1 MFPGLVDSSMKIVLA
16 YAGHPDASTNLN
28 KVRKLEKEWVQAGPL
43 QLPHEMVQRC
53 TSTSMACTIK
63 EEYVT
68 EAALV
73 EHRVD
78 FMMKWPAY
86 KDDDDSGCE
95 MDAYRAG
102 KYAGL
107 GTEEVKIAMKKDNL
121 ERRRAPVRKLARD
134 FVKRETIDIKTREAA
149 NRTSMRCEGV
159 YDMYVVEV
167 DDREIEETARL
178 IAPLAATFN
187 LVIGGAAAEKVA
199 NAAGVEGLICPS
211 VASTSIVKAVP
222 TECWSTLCR
231 PSSGKSWL
239 DTIGTA
245 LQAARTASKLTPRDN
260 RLLLGHY
267 TQAKVSRGVKRE
279 RE

>member
-1 MFPGLVDSSMKIVLA
+1 
-16 YAGHPDASTNLN
+16 
-28 KVRKLEKEWVQAGPL
+28 
-43 QLPHEMVQRC
+43 
-53 TSTSMACTIK
+53 
-63 EEYVT
+63 
-68 EAALV
+68 
-73 EHRVD
+73 
-78 FMMKWPAY
+78 
-86 KDDDDSGCE
+86 
-95 MDAYRAG
+95 
-102 KYAGL
+102 
-107 GTEEVKIAMKKDNL
+107 
-121 ERRRAPVRKLARD
+121 
-134 FVKRETIDIKTREAA
+134 
-149 NRTSMRCEGV
+149 
-159 YDMYVVEV
+159 MYVVEV

-231 PSSGKSWL
+231 PSNGKSWL